1 MAAVLRCGVEFYCC
15 RALRLYCTFG
25 FRETI
30 FLGIIEFYPGYG
42 GFVTFESELVP
53 KLVSELVSDNYNMR
67 YRTSV

>member
-1 MAAVLRCGVEFYCC
+1 MYTYGLLNEIES
-15 RALRLYCTFG
+15 RAYYYCTFG